1 MYVKDDDKLFSDDKV
16 TIMTKRVPIVAK
28 IKGTA
33 VQAELAAE
41 GWTSIQKFLLSPW
54 LQSIANEQTLF
65 GNCCQSIVEERES
78 FWLLS

>member
-1 MYVKDDDKLFSDDKV
+1 MYVKGDDKLFSDDKV

-41 GWTSIQKFLLSPW
+41 GWTSI
-54 LQSIANEQTLF
+54 
-65 GNCCQSIVEERES
+65 
-78 FWLLS
+78 